1 MNGGT
6 KMKQWPRALTIHIQP
21 YYSLYVFLFV
31 LFLIG
36 VIFGSMMVSSLNFL
50 QQQDLFFFVEQYFHS
65 MSEQPTGSYLAV
77 FWDALWTHGKYIT
90 FLFLFGLSFV
100 GLPVVWFLLFVK
112 GVVIGFTVGFL
123 VNQLSW
129 QGFLLSVMSIAPQ
142 NLLIVPAY
150 LIIAAS
156 SMVFTIHVLR
166 ILFVKH
172 QSSNTISDVSV
183 FYIRSYIVALM
194 LVGVGS
200 VLETFVSSNML
211 EWIVSSL

>member
-1 MNGGT
+1 
-6 KMKQWPRALTIHIQP
+6 MKRWVRAFTVQIQP

-31 LFLIG
+31 LFVIG
-36 VIFGSMMVSSLNFL
+36 VIFGSMMVSSLNFI
-50 QQQDLFFFVEQYFHS
+50 QQQDLYFFVEQYFFT
-65 MSEQPTGSYLAV
+65 MTEQPAGNFISL

-100 GLPVVWFLLFVK
+100 GLPVVWFLLFIK

-129 QGFLLSVMSIAPQ
+129 QGFFLSVMSIAPQ

-156 SMVFTIHVLR
+156 SMIFTIHVMR
-166 ILFVKH
+166 ILFIKH
-172 QSSNTISDVSV
+172 QSSHTIADASAL
-183 FYIRSYIVALM
+183 YIKSYIVALG
-194 LVGVGS
+194 LIAFGS
-200 VLETFVSSNML
+200 VLETFISTNML
-211 EWIVSSL
+211 QIIVGNL